1 MAEIYYIEDDENIA
15 RIVKDY
21 LEKKEYCVT
30 ILPTVSAAKQ
40 ALKKQ
45 VPTLV
50 LVDWNMPDG
59 RGDTLC
65 QWIRS
70 QWKDLPV
77 IFLTVRNDSGDVVS
91 GFRNGADD
99 YVTKPFDLE
108 ILYSRILALLRRI
121 GDVSKEYLSCD
132 RISIDCKRTTTFIDS
147 EEIALSPQEYQL
159 LLFLMRHKG
168 RTVTRELLLKHI
180 WDDSGNYVND
190 NTLTVTM
197 KRLREKLHQPACLK
211 TVRSI
216 GYRMEEAE

>member
-30 ILPTVSAAKQ
+30 ILPTVSAARQ

-132 RISIDCKRTTTFIDS
+132 RISIDCKRTTAFIDS

>member
-15 RIVKDY
+15 QIVKGFFE
-21 LEKKEYCVT
+21 EKRYSVT
-30 ILPTVSAAKQ
+30 IMPTIKAAKQ
-40 ALKKQ
+40 TLKKQ

-70 QWKDLPV
+70 QWKDLPI
-77 IFLTVRNDSGDVVS
+77 IFLTVRSDSGDIVS

-99 YVTKPFDLE
+99 YVIKPFDLE
-108 ILYSRILALLRRI
+108 VLYSRILALLRRA

-132 RISIDCKRTTTFIDS
+132 RISIDCKRTTAFIDS

-159 LLFLMRHKG
+159 LLFLMQNKG
-168 RTVTRELLLKHI
+168 KTITREILLKHI
-180 WDDSGNYVND
+180 WDDNGNYVND

-197 KRLREKLHQPACLK
+197 KRLREKLHQPSCLK

-216 GYRMEEAE
+216 GYRMEEVG

>member
-132 RISIDCKRTTTFIDS
+132 RISIDCKRTTAFIDS

>member
-132 RISIDCKRTTTFIDS
+132 RISIDCKRTTAFIDS

-216 GYRMEEAE
+216 GYRMEDAE